1 MISSTSLLH
10 YFQVTFKIKTII
22 VTLSVHGNGHNIII
36 NYLVHPS
43 LETEWRSVVLTQLV
57 YYSVKKPS
65 CDEVICKTA
74 KSDIVVM

>member
-1 MISSTSLLH
+1 MISSTNLLH
-10 YFQVTFKIKTII
+10 YFQVTFKIKKII
-22 VTLSVHGNGHNIII
+22 VTLSVNGNGHIII

-65 CDEVICKTA
+65 CDEVICTAA

>member
-10 YFQVTFKIKTII
+10 YFQVTFKIKKII
-22 VTLSVHGNGHNIII
+22 VTLSVNGNGHTII

-57 YYSVKKPS
+57 YYSVKNL
-65 CDEVICKTA
+65 
-74 KSDIVVM
+74 VVMK

>member
-10 YFQVTFKIKTII
+10 YFQVTFKIKEII
-22 VTLSVHGNGHNIII
+22 VTLSVNGNGHIII
-36 NYLVHPS
+36 NYIVHPS
-43 LETEWRSVVLTQLV
+43 LETEWRSAVLTQLV

-65 CDEVICKTA
+65 CDEVICTTA